1 MSRPKKKPQYD
12 SNKIM
17 QELLDAVSE
26 SYSETGELKLPA
38 EEFDMSALKIRKLLI
53 TAGVYSNDISDEIN
67 ELYKRGKTVE
77 EIQRVTGL
85 GKSSVNGYLP
95 YTKAVYK
102 SEELSLNADRIR
114 LYRERQKAVA
124 DLINDEC
131 EDNLWNAVIAFQKYP
146 FHTASGLSFVYEIKK
161 GRNGGYN
168 KEMIVNRRKE
178 SKTIVWSSIRMA
190 YNNAKMMKGT
200 LVEKPKA
207 LGDIRG
213 ISYIYQLLFRLGL
226 IAVPE
231 NTAKKMRKF
240 DR

>member
-17 QELLDAVSE
+17 QELLEAVSE
-26 SYSETGELKLPA
+26 SYSETGELKLTA

-53 TAGVYSNDISDEIN
+53 TAGTYSNDISDEIN
-67 ELYKRGKTVE
+67 GLYKRGKTVE
-77 EIQRVTGL
+77 EIQRITGL

-102 SEELSLNADRIR
+102 SEEVSLNADRIR
-114 LYRERQKAVA
+114 IYRERQKAVA
-124 DLINDEC
+124 DLFNDEC
-131 EDNLWNAVIAFQKYP
+131 EDNLWKAIIAFQKYP
-146 FHTASGLSFVYEIKK
+146 FHTSSGLSYVYEIKK

-190 YNNAKMMKGT
+190 FNNAKMMKGT
-200 LVEKPKA
+200 VVAKPKA

-213 ISYIYQLLFRLGL
+213 ISYIYPLLFRFGL

-231 NTAKKMRKF
+231 NTAKKMRKL
-240 DR
+240 DK